1 MSTGTTRAPNLPLAP
16 LNYDRQFIDDLLR
29 ILRLYFAEL
38 DNPGI
43 SQFSTNYKGD
53 KILSAL
59 NCSTINNLGVQA
71 ISLPNQADVAKLR
84 AGDIYVDLTAGNV
97 LKIKS

>member
-1 MSTGTTRAPNLPLAP
+1 MSTGTTKQPNLPLAP

-43 SQFSTNYKGD
+43 SQFSTNYRDG

-59 NCSTINNLGVQA
+59 NCSTINSLGVQV

-97 LKIKS
+97 LKIKL